1 VALAE
6 TEERIT
12 PEQHEDPEIREY
24 RQLMTPPTE
33 FEDGFNWKT
42 VIGAFF
48 IGFVM
53 MPGSIYLGLVAGQT
67 MGPAAEWVTIILF
80 VEVARRA
87 FISLRRQEI
96 YLLYYIA
103 GALTS
108 TVGIALSGGPFAH
121 LIWWQ
126 FFRQSPAAAGIEQ
139 LMPGWNSP
147 PLTSTAYAQRTFFH
161 PDWWRDALTGG
172 WLGPIPVIII
182 SYALSRLSWFGLGY
196 TLFRI
201 TSDVERLS
209 FPLAPVAAMGATAL
223 AESSSKTE
231 TWRWRVFSIGAMIG
245 LTFGVVYIGLP
256 TFSGMILIRPIALL
270 PIPWIDFT
278 HATEGYLPAAPTG
291 ISTSVAPMLIGFV
304 LPFWAVIGSTVA
316 AAVTVFLNPV
326 LYHVGVLHTWQPGMD
341 TIFTNFANQI
351 DFWISFSIGTAFAV
365 AAIGIAQIIK
375 SLRQD
380 ARARQKQ
387 ERRGVRSLQPPPGR
401 GDIPLIA
408 AVGAWLFATVCSVA
422 LVHVLVPNFPV
433 TFLLFF
439 GFLWTPM
446 TSYVDARLRGLAG
459 QHADF
464 PYVSQAT
471 FIYSTKLGYSGVG
484 IWFAPIPMGNYGWVA
499 QSLREL
505 ELTGTKVSSLIKAE
519 LLLFPIVLVC
529 SFLFWS
535 YIWGLGAIPSI
546 NYPFAQKMWQIHAM
560 SSALWYSSTAP
571 NAENRDLFMSA
582 IKMPIIGGGFTFGV
596 AAYAALTALGWPVML
611 IYGFIRGMG
620 ALPHT
625 LVLEFF
631 GALLGRYYFAKRF
644 GLTQWRQYAPVLLAG
659 FSCGMGLMSMVAIAF
674 ALIKQS
680 LTQLPF

>member
-1 VALAE
+1 MAE
-6 TEERIT
+6 TEEPIT
-12 PEQHEDPEIREY
+12 PEQREDPELREY

-87 FISLRRQEI
+87 FVTLKRQEI

-126 FFRQSPAAAGIEQ
+126 FFRQSPAAAGIEK
-139 LMPGWNSP
+139 LIPGWNSP
-147 PLTSTAYAQRTFFH
+147 PVGSTALTDRSFFH
-161 PDWWRDALTGG
+161 VDFWRDALTGS
-172 WLGPIPVIII
+172 WLGPIPIIII

-245 LTFGVVYIGLP
+245 LAFGVIYIGLP

-278 HATEGYLPAAPTG
+278 HATEAYLPTAQTA
-291 ISTSVAPMLIGFV
+291 ISTSVAPVLVGFV
-304 LPFWAVIGSTVA
+304 LPFWAVVGSSIA
-316 AAVTVFLNPV
+316 AAATVFANPM
-326 LYHVGVLHTWQPGMD
+326 LYHLGVLHTWQPGMD
-341 TIFTNFANQI
+341 YIFTGFANGL

-365 AAIGIAQIIK
+365 AFIGVGQIIK
-375 SLRQD
+375 SLRQN
-380 ARARQKQ
+380 ALQQK
-387 ERRGVRSLQPPPGR
+387 ERRGVRSLQPPSGR
-401 GDIPLIA
+401 GDIPLIF
-408 AVGAWLFATVCSVA
+408 AVGAWFFATVCSIA
-422 LVHVLVPNFPV
+422 LVHALVPTFPV
-433 TFLLFF
+433 YFLFFF

-464 PYVSQAT
+464 PYVTQAT
-471 FIYSTKLGYSGVG
+471 FIYSTRLGYSGVG

-505 ELTGTKVSSLIKAE
+505 ELTGTRISSLIKAE
-519 LLLFPIVLVC
+519 LLLFPIVMVC
-529 SFLFWS
+529 SFLFWN

-546 NYPFAQKMWQIHAM
+546 NYPYAQKMWQLHAM
-560 SSALWYSSTAP
+560 SSALWFSSTVP
-571 NAENRDLFMSA
+571 GAENRALFMQA
-582 IKMPIIGGGFTFGV
+582 IKPTVIGGGFGFGV
-596 AAYAALTALGWPVML
+596 LAYMALNALGWPIML

-620 ALPHT
+620 QGPHA

-659 FSCGMGLMSMVAIAF
+659 FSCGMGLISMVAIAF